1 MANRNC
7 LKKRLKNILNI
18 QIKGGESTMQKGTE
32 SFSEIEEDDFEDGL
46 LDALAQERTAIQEI
60 EQEKEEN
67 SFIEKATAVPTS
79 KKKLWRDTQKE
90 ALARLEDSAR
100 TEEDFRNVQS
110 WWDRLEANADRR
122 YRYHVIGRSDIPLEW
137 GASPEKVI
145 LPEPIQ
151 FVFWKQIT
159 KGEFLDTIFDCPF
172 EMQELVEDIDIA
184 KAISKLKDVHKEVL
198 YYSAIRQY
206 SNQRIACIRNQTDR
220 NILKVKNTI
229 LKKLRKKLYVS
240 LCERQ
245 RMKLSLSKREK
256 EFLEKYSSVFAD
268 SRLEKSDTTGRKQD
282 KK

>member
-1 MANRNC
+1 
-7 LKKRLKNILNI
+7 
-18 QIKGGESTMQKGTE
+18 MQKGTE
-32 SFSEIEEDDFEDGL
+32 AFSEMEDDGFENEL

-67 SFIEKATAVPTS
+67 SFIEKTTAVPTS

-110 WWDRLEANADRR
+110 RWDRLEANADRR

-137 GASPEKVI
+137 GAAAEEVI

-151 FVFWKQIT
+151 SVFWKQIT
-159 KGEFLDTIFDCPF
+159 KGEFLDTIFDCLF
-172 EMQELVEDIDIA
+172 EMHELVEDIDTS
-184 KAISKLKDVHKEVL
+184 KAINKLKDVHKEVL

-206 SNQRIACIRNQTDR
+206 SNQWIARIRKQTDR

-229 LKKLRKKLYVS
+229 LKKLRKKLYAV
-240 LCERQ
+240 LYGRQ
-245 RMKLSLSKREK
+245 EMKQPLSRGEK

-268 SRLEKSDTTGRKQD
+268 SKPEKPDTTGRKQE

>member
-1 MANRNC
+1 
-7 LKKRLKNILNI
+7 
-18 QIKGGESTMQKGTE
+18 MQQGTE
-32 SFSEIEEDDFEDGL
+32 SFSEMEDDDLENDL
-46 LDALAQERTAIQEI
+46 LDALALERTAIQEI

-67 SFIEKATAVPTS
+67 SFIKETVTAPTS

-137 GASPEKVI
+137 GAAPEEVI

-151 FVFWKQIT
+151 SVFWKQIT

-172 EMQELVEDIDIA
+172 EMHELVEDIDIS
-184 KAISKLKDVHKEVL
+184 KAINKLKDVHKEVL

-206 SNQRIACIRNQTDR
+206 SNQRIARIRKQTDR

-229 LKKLRKKLYVS
+229 LKKLRKKLYAV
-240 LCERQ
+240 LCGRQ
-245 RMKLSLSKREK
+245 EMKQPLSRGEK
-256 EFLEKYSSVFAD
+256 EFLEKYSPVFAD
-268 SRLEKSDTTGRKQD
+268 SKPEKPDTTGRKQD

>member
-7 LKKRLKNILNI
+7 FEKILI
-18 QIKGGESTMQKGTE
+18 YEQKGGESTMQKGTE
-32 SFSEIEEDDFEDGL
+32 AFSEMEDNGLENEL
-46 LDALAQERTAIQEI
+46 LDALVRERSAIEKI
-60 EQEKEEN
+60 EREKEEN
-67 SFIEKATAVPTS
+67 SFMEETVTAPTS

-122 YRYHVIGRSDIPLEW
+122 YRYHVIGRSDVPLEW
-137 GASPEKVI
+137 GAAPEEVV

-151 FVFWKQIT
+151 SVFWKQIT

-184 KAISKLKDVHKEVL
+184 QSIHELKDVHKEVL

-206 SNQRIACIRNQTDR
+206 SNQRIAHIRNQTDR

-229 LKKLRKKLYVS
+229 LKKLRKKLYAI
-240 LCERQ
+240 LRGRQ
-245 RMKLSLSKREK
+245 KINQPLSRREK
-256 EFLEKYSSVFAD
+256 EFLENYSSDFAD
-268 SRLEKSDTTGRKQD
+268 KEQTKSNVAKRKQS

>member
-1 MANRNC
+1 M
-7 LKKRLKNILNI
+7 
-18 QIKGGESTMQKGTE
+18 EKGTE
-32 SFSEIEEDDFEDGL
+32 SFSEIEDNDFENSL
-46 LDALAQERTAIQEI
+46 LDSLAQERSVIEEI

-67 SFIEKATAVPTS
+67 SFMEETVIAPTS

-137 GASPEKVI
+137 GAAPEEVI

-151 FVFWKQIT
+151 SVFWKRIT
-159 KGEFLDTIFDCPF
+159 KGEFPDTIFDCPF

-184 KAISKLKDVHKEVL
+184 QSIHELKDVHKEVL

-206 SNQRIACIRNQTDR
+206 SNQRIAHIRNQTDR

-229 LKKLRKKLYVS
+229 LKKLRKELYTI

-245 RMKLSLSKREK
+245 ETQQPLCRREK
-256 EFLEKYSSVFAD
+256 KFLENYSSVFAD
-268 SRLEKSDTTGRKQD
+268 NRQTKPPESDATKRKQD

>member
-1 MANRNC
+1 
-7 LKKRLKNILNI
+7 
-18 QIKGGESTMQKGTE
+18 MQKGTE
-32 SFSEIEEDDFEDGL
+32 TFSEMEDDGFENEL

-67 SFIEKATAVPTS
+67 SFIEKTTAVPTS

-137 GASPEKVI
+137 GAAPEEVI

-151 FVFWKQIT
+151 SVFWKQIT

-172 EMQELVEDIDIA
+172 EMQELVEDINIA
-184 KAISKLKDVHKEVL
+184 TAINKLKDVHKEVL

-206 SNQRIACIRNQTDR
+206 SNQRIACIRKQTDR

-229 LKKLRKKLYVS
+229 LNKLRKKLYVS

-245 RMKLSLSKREK
+245 RMKLFLCKREK

-268 SRLEKSDTTGRKQD
+268 SKPEKTDTAGRKQG
-282 KK
+282 KKIK

>member
-1 MANRNC
+1 
-7 LKKRLKNILNI
+7 
-18 QIKGGESTMQKGTE
+18 MQKE
-32 SFSEIEEDDFEDGL
+32 IVPFSETLNNDFENGL
-46 LDALAQERTAIQEI
+46 LDALAQERSAIQEI
-60 EQEKEEN
+60 EQEKKEN
-67 SFIEKATAVPTS
+67 SFAEETATAPTS

-122 YRYHVIGRSDIPLEW
+122 YRYHVIGRSDVPLEW
-137 GASPEKVI
+137 GAAPEEVI
-145 LPEPIQ
+145 LPKPIQ
-151 FVFWKQIT
+151 SVFWKQIT

-172 EMQELVEDIDIA
+172 EMHELVEDFDIA
-184 KAISKLKDVHKEVL
+184 KSICELKDVHKEVL
-198 YYSAIRQY
+198 YYSVIRQY

-245 RMKLSLSKREK
+245 QMNFPLNQREK
-256 EFLEKYSSVFAD
+256 EFLEDYASVFAD
-268 SRLEKSDTTGRKQD
+268 KNKAKVSDTD
-282 KK
+282 

>member
-1 MANRNC
+1 
-7 LKKRLKNILNI
+7 
-18 QIKGGESTMQKGTE
+18 MQKGTE
-32 SFSEIEEDDFEDGL
+32 SFSEMEDDGFENSL
-46 LDALAQERTAIQEI
+46 LDALALERTAIQEI

-67 SFIEKATAVPTS
+67 SFMEETVTAPTS

-100 TEEDFRNVQS
+100 TEADFRNVQL

-137 GASPEKVI
+137 GAALEEVI

-151 FVFWKQIT
+151 SVFWKQIT

-172 EMQELVEDIDIA
+172 EIQELVEDFDIA
-184 KAISKLKDVHKEVL
+184 KSIHELKDVHKELL
-198 YYSAIRQY
+198 YYSAVRQY
-206 SNQRIACIRNQTDR
+206 SNQRIARIRNQTDR

-229 LKKLRKKLYVS
+229 LKKLRKELYTI

-245 RMKLSLSKREK
+245 ETQQPLCRREK
-256 EFLEKYSSVFAD
+256 EFLENYSSVFAD
-268 SRLEKSDTTGRKQD
+268 NRQTKSPESNATKRKQD

>member
-1 MANRNC
+1 
-7 LKKRLKNILNI
+7 
-18 QIKGGESTMQKGTE
+18 MQKE
-32 SFSEIEEDDFEDGL
+32 IVPFSETFNDDFESGL
-46 LDALAQERTAIQEI
+46 LDALAQERSAIQEI
-60 EQEKEEN
+60 EQENEEN
-67 SFIEKATAVPTS
+67 LLSEKAVSVPTS

-122 YRYHVIGRSDIPLEW
+122 YRYHVIDRSDIPLEW
-137 GASPEKVI
+137 GAAPEEVI

-151 FVFWKQIT
+151 NVFWKQIT

-172 EMQELVEDIDIA
+172 EMHELVEDSDIA
-184 KAISKLKDVHKEVL
+184 KSINELKDVHKEVL
-198 YYSAIRQY
+198 YYSVIRQY
-206 SNQRIACIRNQTDR
+206 SNQRIARIRNQTDR

-245 RMKLSLSKREK
+245 QMNLPLNQREK
-256 EFLEKYSSVFAD
+256 EFLGEYTPVFAD
-268 SRLEKSDTTGRKQD
+268 KNKTKSLKTGNQKANIKSND
-282 KK
+282 

>member
-1 MANRNC
+1 
-7 LKKRLKNILNI
+7 
-18 QIKGGESTMQKGTE
+18 MQKGTE
-32 SFSEIEEDDFEDGL
+32 AFSEMEDDGFENGL
-46 LDALAQERTAIQEI
+46 LDAPAQERSAIEEI

-67 SFIEKATAVPTS
+67 SFREETVAVSTS

-137 GASPEKVI
+137 GAAPEEVI

-151 FVFWKQIT
+151 SVFWKQIT

-172 EMQELVEDIDIA
+172 EMHELVEDFDIA
-184 KAISKLKDVHKEVL
+184 KSICELKDVHKEVL
-198 YYSAIRQY
+198 YYSIIRQY

-229 LKKLRKKLYVS
+229 MKKLRKKLYIS

-245 RMKLSLSKREK
+245 QMNFPLCRREK
-256 EFLEKYSSVFAD
+256 EFLEEYTPVFAD
-268 SRLEKSDTTGRKQD
+268 RNNAKFSDAD
-282 KK
+282 KDKETIESND

>member
-1 MANRNC
+1 M
-7 LKKRLKNILNI
+7 
-18 QIKGGESTMQKGTE
+18 EKGTE
-32 SFSEIEEDDFEDGL
+32 SFSEIEDNDFENSL
-46 LDALAQERTAIQEI
+46 LDSLALERTAIQEI

-67 SFIEKATAVPTS
+67 SFMEETVTAPAS

-137 GASPEKVI
+137 GAAPEEVI

-151 FVFWKQIT
+151 SVFWKQIT

-184 KAISKLKDVHKEVL
+184 QSIHELKDLHKEVL

-206 SNQRIACIRNQTDR
+206 SNQRIAHIRNQTDR

-229 LKKLRKKLYVS
+229 LKKLRKELYTI

-245 RMKLSLSKREK
+245 ETQQPLCRREK
-256 EFLEKYSSVFAD
+256 EFLENYSSVFAD
-268 SRLEKSDTTGRKQD
+268 NRQTKPPESNATKRKQD